1 MLRWFLL
8 IPFAIAV
15 AVLAACIGLMVA
27 AAFSPELAQLIGNAG
42 QSLFRMIWEMGM
54 SGEDPSP
61 VAKAVLSRVGMLMLA
76 VTVFPVLLV
85 AFICDIFRLPSGLL
99 QVSATGALTALL
111 PVAMLGLNRAPSGS
125 EASILGGLFLVGVLA
140 GTVYWAIA
148 GRGAARARPLPAT
161 PQVLPPSLPAG
172 VPSAL
177 PPTSPP
183 PSSGS

>member
-1 MLRWFLL
+1 VTIMLRWFLL

-15 AVLAACIGLMVA
+15 AVLAAFIGLMIA

-42 QSLFRMIWEMGM
+42 QSLFRMIWDMGM
-54 SGEDPSP
+54 SGADPSP
-61 VAKAVLSRVGMLMLA
+61 VATSVLARVGMLMLA

-85 AFICDIFRLPSGLL
+85 ALICEIFRLPSGMI
-99 QVSATGALTALL
+99 QMGGTGAFTALL
-111 PVAMLGLNRAPSGS
+111 PAAMLGLNRAPSGS

-148 GRGAARARPLPAT
+148 GRGAARRQLPPAT
-161 PQVLPPSLPAG
+161 I
-172 VPSAL
+172 
-177 PPTSPP
+177 SPP